1 MIAHGPIWQMY
12 IQSTDTASSVLK
24 LRSKEYLSSG
34 FQNLMLRL
42 ISLNIE
48 PLMTLRRPLAAVLG
62 LLVFSIAVSADAQ
75 ETLRI
80 GYQKSSTLITLLKTR
95 GTLEK
100 ALNANHIDV
109 SWHEFPS
116 GLPLLEALNVGNVD
130 ISADVADT
138 VPIFAQAAE
147 AQLTYF
153 AQEAPSPAAQ
163 AIVVRKDSPIQQ
175 LADLKGKKIA
185 VTKAAGAHYL
195 LIAALNKAGLAF
207 TDIQPAYLSPADG
220 RAAFENNK
228 VDAWVTWEP
237 FLTSVQRQLPTRT
250 LADGAGLASYKRYYL
265 TGTPYAKAHP
275 EVLRVVFAE
284 LEKTGQWVKAHPQE
298 AATVLGPL
306 WGNLDAAT
314 VEAANAHRSYQVQP
328 VTLEQLGEQQQIA
341 DAFFKAGLLPK
352 AVDARAVQT
361 WQP

>member
-1 MIAHGPIWQMY
+1 MPLFSLH
-12 IQSTDTASSVLK
+12 
-24 LRSKEYLSSG
+24 
-34 FQNLMLRL
+34 RL
-42 ISLNIE
+42 FI
-48 PLMTLRRPLAAVLG
+48 TGLATLG
-62 LLVFSIAVSADAQ
+62 LCTALSTQAQ
-75 ETLRI
+75 ETVRI
-80 GYQKSSTLITLLKTR
+80 GYQKSSTLITLLKTQ

-100 ALNANHIDV
+100 ALKADGIDV
-109 SWHEFPS
+109 TWHEFPS

-138 VPIFAQAAE
+138 VPIFAQAAQ
-147 AQLTYF
+147 AKLTYF
-153 AQEAPSPAAQ
+153 AQEAPSPQAQ

-185 VTKAAGAHYL
+185 VTKAAGTHYL

-207 TDIQPAYLSPADG
+207 SDIEPAYLTPADG

-237 FLTSVQRQLPTRT
+237 FLSSVQRQLPTRT

-275 EVLRVVFAE
+275 EVLKLVYEQLHQAGE
-284 LEKTGQWVKAHPQE
+284 WVKSHPSD
-298 AATVLGPL
+298 AANVLGPL
-306 WGNLDAAT
+306 WGNLDVAT

-328 VTLEQLGEQQQIA
+328 VTLDQLGEQQKIA

-352 AVDARAVQT
+352 AVDAQDVQV
-361 WQP
+361 WKP